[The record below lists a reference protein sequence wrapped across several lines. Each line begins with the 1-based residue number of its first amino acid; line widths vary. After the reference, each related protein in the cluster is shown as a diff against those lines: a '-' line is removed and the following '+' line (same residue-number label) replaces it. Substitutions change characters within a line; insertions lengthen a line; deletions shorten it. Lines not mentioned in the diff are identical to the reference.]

1 MGTSRNPSGHA
12 WWAERFARALVKTPL
27 RAHVA
32 WVNRAAPWKVA
43 RAKST
48 CPSKTASSKDTSTP
62 KVTNRSIA
70 MSENRV
76 RRNPTSP
83 SNVACSKDAPCWK
96 VVRPNEALA
105 PNRTPS
111 NRAERWNTTPRNI
124 AGPSKSRS
132 GSTRTGEVH
141 RAPER
146 HRLERRL
153 GAELGADKGHLGSG
167 EGRTAQPRR
176 LYEHGFGEPGVGL
189 EGGVTQVE
197 RSEPAAAGVEVEE
210 RGVPEI
216 DGQIR
221 PVPVTGTGPQVPG
234 ENPLGGLPD
243 LEVRALGFGLRHPQV
258 RTDHVH
264 DGLAMRGL
272 PLGQALQGV
281 QAAEPHRRP
290 VAAQQLDRLCVQVG
304 DAPLCG
310 VVLLM
315 PLVGRSDL
323 LLVRLHPVLMLPVL
337 RRHLLPV
344 ALGALAE
351 PLPPGG
357 DQQRHPGPG
366 AGHHGEPGAD
376 RVDAQ
381 LRPGRTPVGLA
392 EQPDSDQPAEADGGE
407 QAEAREP
414 PRHDP

>member
-48 CPSKTASSKDTSTP
+48 CPSKTASSK
-62 KVTNRSIA
+62 
-70 MSENRV
+70 
-76 RRNPTSP
+76 
-83 SNVACSKDAPCWK
+83 VACSKDAPCWK

-124 AGPSKSRS
+124 AGPSKLVCASN
-132 GSTRTGEVH
+132 RTDSSK
-141 RAPER
+141 RAP
-146 HRLERRL
+146 
-153 GAELGADKGHLGSG
+153 AKS
-167 EGRTAQPRR
+167 TAHPRR

-234 ENPLGGLPD
+234 EDPLGGLPD

-281 QAAEPHRRP
+281 QAAEPHRLP
-290 VAAQQLDRLCVQVG
+290 VAAQQLDRL
-304 DAPLCG
+304 
-310 VVLLM
+310 
-315 PLVGRSDL
+315 
-323 LLVRLHPVLMLPVL
+323 
-337 RRHLLPV
+337 
-344 ALGALAE
+344 
-351 PLPPGG
+351 
-357 DQQRHPGPG
+357 
-366 AGHHGEPGAD
+366 
-376 RVDAQ
+376 RV
-381 LRPGRTPVGLA
+381 
-392 EQPDSDQPAEADGGE
+392 
-407 QAEAREP
+407 
-414 PRHDP
+414 